1 MIPKIHFD
9 FYKNLFILQD
19 NKYKMIKLNK
29 CRTLFKFDEAIL
41 ASFLGQNQQTTEA
54 NKEET
59 KEAQTNSEAPENDKT
74 KTSSVAKDK
83 TEADSATQKEAPEE
97 ETKKDSSSASENTQY
112 LFFDAD
118 EFIITTY
125 QSESGWWAG
134 YKDTGDG
141 NAAQKLGYFPSNYV
155 QVIET
160 YEVPTSNRFSMD
172 DNFNIIKIATAEGA
186 AENENAEGGF
196 TWNDY
201 AKYSYLDDNQ
211 VSFFES

>member
-1 MIPKIHFD
+1 
-9 FYKNLFILQD
+9 
-19 NKYKMIKLNK
+19 MIKLNK
-29 CRTLFKFDEAIL
+29 CRTLYKFDEAIL
-41 ASFLGQNQQTTEA
+41 ASFLGQGQKGTEE

-59 KEAQTNSEAPENDKT
+59 KEAQNNSEAQTQSENDKT
-74 KTSSVAKDK
+74 KTSSTSKDK
-83 TEADSATQKEAPEE
+83 TEADSATQNTTQAG
-97 ETKKDSSSASENTQY
+97 ETDPKSENPENTQY

-125 QSESGWWAG
+125 QNESGWWAG

-160 YEVPTSNRFSMD
+160 YEVPTSNNRSL
-172 DNFNIIKIATAEGA
+172 NYHSIIRIAPAEGA
-186 AENENAEGGF
+186 AENENTEGAF

-201 AKYSYLDDNQ
+201 ANYSYLDDNQ
-211 VSFFES
+211 VSFFEP